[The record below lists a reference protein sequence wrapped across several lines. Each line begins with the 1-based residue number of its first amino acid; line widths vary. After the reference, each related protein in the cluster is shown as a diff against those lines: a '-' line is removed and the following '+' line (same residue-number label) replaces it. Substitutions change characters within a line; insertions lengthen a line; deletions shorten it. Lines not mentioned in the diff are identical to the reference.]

1 MPWAAL
7 NHSPTPLPG
16 PAQTQRLDLVG
27 IDIGFKAKKKYRE
40 TGLLDEEEK
49 ATSKRRDH
57 EAEGEPSPT
66 PGRAE
71 ALGTDTTCAPYLN
84 MGEDWVLLL

>member
-27 IDIGFKAKKKYRE
+27 IDIGFKAKKKSRE

-49 ATSKRRDH
+49 ATSKRRDRGRERALSH
-57 EAEGEPSPT
+57 TWEGR
-66 PGRAE
+66 GI
-71 ALGTDTTCAPYLN
+71 GD
-84 MGEDWVLLL
+84 